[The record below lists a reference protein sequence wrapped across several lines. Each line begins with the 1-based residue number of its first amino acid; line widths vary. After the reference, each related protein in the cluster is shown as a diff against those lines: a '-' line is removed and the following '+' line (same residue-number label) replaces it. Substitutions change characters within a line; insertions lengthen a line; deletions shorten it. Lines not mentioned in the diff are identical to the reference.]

1 MGVEGF
7 GMDLRQVYDDLI
19 RFETDLWNGV
29 DARLQR
35 ECAVSLAVFNAL
47 LIIQATPQCR
57 VWDLARAVSITV
69 GGASQAVDRLE
80 ARGLSFRTP
89 NPADRRSSI
98 VELTPSGSNLL
109 QKAGSVF
116 DEELRTWLDGGLTTN
131 ELVGFAEA
139 LRRLRTAASLRRAD
153 EEQ

>member
-1 MGVEGF
+1 
-7 GMDLRQVYDDLI
+7 MDLRQVYDDLI

-80 ARGLSFRTP
+80 ARGLSVRRP

-98 VELTPSGSNLL
+98 VDLTPSGSDLL
-109 QKAGSVF
+109 EKAGALF
-116 DEELRTWLDGGLTTN
+116 DEELQTWFSGDVLTED

-139 LRRLRTAASLRRAD
+139 LRRLRAAANLRRAD
-153 EEQ
+153 EDQ

>member
-1 MGVEGF
+1 
-7 GMDLRQVYDDLI
+7 MDLRQVYDDLI

-35 ECAVSLAVFNAL
+35 ECGVSLAAFNAL
-47 LIIQATPQCR
+47 LVIRATPQCR

-80 ARGLSFRTP
+80 ARNLSVRRP

-98 VELTPSGSNLL
+98 VELTPSGRELL
-109 QKAGSVF
+109 HKAGSAF
-116 DEELRTWLDGGLTTN
+116 DEELRTWLGGGLTAD

-139 LRRLRTAASLRRAD
+139 LRRLRAAARLRRAD

>member
-1 MGVEGF
+1 
-7 GMDLRQVYDDLI
+7 MDLRKVYDDLI

-35 ECAVSLAVFNAL
+35 ECAVSLATFNAL
-47 LIIQATPQCR
+47 LVIQATPQCR

-80 ARGLSFRTP
+80 ARGLSVRTP

-98 VELTPSGSNLL
+98 VELTPSGSDLL
-109 QKAGSVF
+109 QEAGSVF
-116 DEELRTWLDGGLTTN
+116 DEELRTWLDGGLTKN

-139 LRRLRTAASLRRAD
+139 LRRLRAAASLRRAD

>member
-1 MGVEGF
+1 
-7 GMDLRQVYDDLI
+7 MDLRQVYDDLI

-35 ECAVSLAVFNAL
+35 DCDVSLAVFNAL
-47 LIIQATPQCR
+47 LVVQSTPQCR